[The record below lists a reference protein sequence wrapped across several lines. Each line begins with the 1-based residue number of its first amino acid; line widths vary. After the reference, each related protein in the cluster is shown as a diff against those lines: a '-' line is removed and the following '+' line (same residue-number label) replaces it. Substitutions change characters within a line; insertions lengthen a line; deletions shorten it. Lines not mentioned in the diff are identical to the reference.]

1 MQALPQASTRGG
13 ADWPSGLGSGL
24 GRLNGV
30 SCCLMIFATLAAGVA
45 RSRCAALLKPRSG
58 LARAGLR
65 SASYLKSSKRRK
77 GVNMPTF
84 FGTDANDNS
93 EPVRTYDTLYGAG
106 GDDYFISQVAGLVI
120 MEGGAGQDVLD
131 LEFNIPVKPASCMA
145 APATTGSSARL
156 AQTDCMAARAA
167 I

>member
-1 MQALPQASTRGG
+1 
-13 ADWPSGLGSGL
+13 
-24 GRLNGV
+24 
-30 SCCLMIFATLAAGVA
+30 
-45 RSRCAALLKPRSG
+45 
-58 LARAGLR
+58 
-65 SASYLKSSKRRK
+65 
-77 GVNMPTF
+77 MPTF

-131 LEFNIPVKPASCMA
+131 LEFNIPGQ
-145 APATTGSSARL
+145 TGQLYGGAGNDWIIGSIGA
-156 AQTDCMAARAA
+156 DGCMAARAA